1 VYRPGRLHPRIL
13 KVLLHSRSDI
23 IARGRSHETAFLHAA
38 QVAWDLDIELV
49 FWETVE
55 EEGPEAVIK
64 DGFEF

>member
-1 VYRPGRLHPRIL
+1 
-13 KVLLHSRSDI
+13 
-23 IARGRSHETAFLHAA
+23 
-38 QVAWDLDIELV
+38 VAWDLDIELV